1 MKKNTKIFVGVL
13 AAVLLLS
20 ASVAYALSDT
30 ANEAAIS
37 GKEQVKDVVSVND
50 ESVPLT
56 EAIEA
61 SSRASTDAYGFSVSE
76 LSPVGIQAADAQ
88 MIARDTAIETAAK
101 HLENMD
107 IILPPKLRER
117 RSGQVL
123 THLSWSPR
131 SRDRQN
137 DAGCSVM
144 AIVGRSWRRP
154 ARFTGRSRF
163 APCRFGHG
171 RRCVHGRA
179 S

>member
-1 MKKNTKIFVGVL
+1 MKKKTKIFVGVL

-20 ASVAYALSDT
+20 ASVVYALSDT
-30 ANEAAIS
+30 ANEAAVS

-76 LSPVGIQAADAQ
+76 LSPVDIQAADAQ
-88 MIARDTAIETAAK
+88 MIARD
-101 HLENMD
+101 
-107 IILPPKLRER
+107 
-117 RSGQVL
+117 
-123 THLSWSPR
+123 
-131 SRDRQN
+131 RQN
-137 DAGCSVM
+137 DAECSVM
-144 AIVGRSWRRP
+144 GSHVPRRP

-171 RRCVHGRA
+171 RRCIHRRKAHHSVEYNLHRCF
-179 S
+179 SEQRCFL